1 MRTVGE
7 PDGLE
12 RLWTP
17 YRMAY
22 IRGENKPAD
31 GSAEEC
37 PFCRIPSLDDVE
49 GLVVRRGEDGSWA
62 IVHDH
67 TSALKE

>member
-1 MRTVGE
+1 MADDVEHQDGIGG

-22 IRGENKPAD
+22 LRGENKPAD
-31 GSAEEC
+31 
-37 PFCRIPSLDDVE
+37 
-49 GLVVRRGEDGSWA
+49 
-62 IVHDH
+62 H
-67 TSALKE
+67 TE